1 MGKLDYGQNQSCF
14 TLEAAE
20 RVLLEMT
27 GARAASKRS
36 RHEQGKLVVIEGPD
50 GVGKTAIAT
59 EVSRKIIEV
68 GHSCEQVAFPGNKV
82 GTLGK
87 LIYGIHHSP
96 SQYGI
101 NDLTPTAAQAL
112 HVAAHLDSI
121 EQTILPILRTG
132 RHVVLD
138 RFWWSM
144 WVYGLV
150 SGVRKNTLRRMV
162 DLERSQWRG
171 VSPFGLFLIRRNEP
185 IDRDE
190 SRENWLRLCREYDV
204 LAHREVSNHPVFF
217 VENNKTLDDAVTSVI
232 ASLSRLTPQLR
243 SAEGRGTEKP
253 AHQLNLLKSTQVP
266 RYVFSHS
273 GPVKPSTVFDTYWRF
288 AAERQNIFFRRLE
301 GSPHPWTEDSILNNY
316 KFTNAYR
323 ASDRVSQFLI
333 RHVIYRNDLPSSD
346 IDVFFRII
354 LFKLFNKIETWQL
367 LEHEIGPP
375 TYSSYSFKRYDAVLT
390 KALASGQAVYSAAY
404 IMPSGGKRF
413 GHSVKHRNHLRL
425 IELMIANELH
435 KKLRDTQSMQ
445 HGFQLLREYPTV
457 GNFLAYQFIT
467 DLNYSELTNFGEMEF
482 VMPGPGALD
491 GIRKC
496 FIDLG
501 GLTESEIIKFMAEN
515 QESEFARLGLN
526 FRSLWGRSLQ
536 LIDCQNLFC
545 EVDKYA
551 RVRHPEISG
560 LSGRLRIKQKYRE
573 HPKPIDYWYPPKWQ
587 LNDLLEVNRHI
598 HAVTLGPPTA

>member
-1 MGKLDYGQNQSCF
+1 MRESRRATKIKHYKHGKLII
-14 TLEAAE
+14 
-20 RVLLEMT
+20 
-27 GARAASKRS
+27 
-36 RHEQGKLVVIEGPD
+36 IEGPD

-59 EVSRKIIEV
+59 ELSRRLNELGHRCEV
-68 GHSCEQVAFPGNKV
+68 IAFPGNKL
-82 GTLGK
+82 GTLGQ
-87 LIYGIHHSP
+87 LIYEIHHHP
-96 SQYGI
+96 SHYGI
-101 NDLTPTAAQAL
+101 NYVSPTAAQAL
-112 HVAAHLDSI
+112 HLAAHLDSI
-121 EQTILPILRTG
+121 EEMILPALRSG

-144 WVYGLV
+144 WVYGLL
-150 SGVRKNTLRRMV
+150 SGVRKNNLRRMV
-162 DLERSQWRG
+162 ELERSLWRG
-171 VSPFGLFLIRRNEP
+171 FSPVGLFLIRRSEP
-185 IDRDE
+185 IDRHE
-190 SRENWLRLCREYDV
+190 PRENWLRLCHYYDV
-204 LAHREVSNHPVFF
+204 LAEREGANHPVIF
-217 VENNKTLDDAVTSVI
+217 VENDQTLDDAVNGVI
-232 ASLSRLTPQLR
+232 TALGPLMPGFR
-243 SAEGRGTEKP
+243 SAEEGEP
-253 AHQLNLLKSTQVP
+253 AKRVHQLNLLKSTQVP
-266 RYVFSHS
+266 EVPYVFFARLA
-273 GPVKPSTVFDTYWRF
+273 PKPSIVFDTYWRF
-288 AAERQNIFFRRLE
+288 ATERQNIFFRRWE

-367 LEHEIGPP
+367 LEREIGPP
-375 TYSSYSFKRYDAVLT
+375 SPSNYSFERYDAVLT

-404 IMPSGGKRF
+404 IMPSGGKRL

-435 KKLRDTQSMQ
+435 KKLRDAQSMQ
-445 HGFQLLREYPTV
+445 QGFQLLREYPTV

-467 DLNYSELTNFGEMEF
+467 DLNYSELTSFGEMEF
-482 VMPGPGALD
+482 VRPGPGALD

-496 FIDLG
+496 FKDLG
-501 GLTESEIIKFMAEN
+501 GLNESEIIKLMAES

-560 LSGRLRIKQKYRE
+560 LSGRIRIKQKYKE
-573 HPKPIDYWYPPKWQ
+573 HPKPINYWYPPKWQ

-598 HAVTLGPPTA
+598 TAVTLEPPTAE

>member
-1 MGKLDYGQNQSCF
+1 MKDPRGGIKSAHHEYGKLI
-14 TLEAAE
+14 
-20 RVLLEMT
+20 
-27 GARAASKRS
+27 
-36 RHEQGKLVVIEGPD
+36 VIEGPD
-50 GVGKTAIAT
+50 GVGKTTLAT
-59 EVSRKIIEV
+59 EVSRRLNEQGRV
-68 GHSCEQVAFPGNKV
+68 CEIVAFPGNKV

-87 LIYGIHHSP
+87 LIYGIHHNP
-96 SQYGI
+96 TQYGI
-101 NDLTPTAAQAL
+101 DHLSCTAAQAL
-112 HVAAHLDSI
+112 HVAAHLETI
-121 EQTILPILRTG
+121 EQTILPTLITG
-132 RHVVLD
+132 GYVVLD
-138 RFWWSM
+138 RFWWSL

-150 SGVRKNTLRRMV
+150 SGVRKKILHKMV
-162 DLERSQWRG
+162 DLEQSQWGG
-171 VSPFGLFLIRRNEP
+171 VNPLAAFLIRRAEP
-185 IDRDE
+185 IGRDE
-190 SRENWLRLCREYDV
+190 PKERWLTLCHEYDL
-204 LAHREVSNHPVFF
+204 LARRERTRHPVFVIENNRTLDRA
-217 VENNKTLDDAVTSVI
+217 VENIITE
-232 ASLSRLTPQLR
+232 LSCLTPQLR
-243 SAEGRGTEKP
+243 SAERHGTKKL
-253 AHQLNLLKSTQVP
+253 AHQFNLLKSQVP
-266 RYVFSHS
+266 EVPYVFSAKLRA
-273 GPVKPSTVFDTYWRF
+273 KPSAVFDTYWHF

-301 GSPHPWTEDSILNNY
+301 GSPYPWTEDSILNSY

-333 RHVIYRNDLPSSD
+333 RHVIYLNDLELAD

-367 LEHEIGPP
+367 LEREIGPL
-375 TYSSYSFKRYDAVLT
+375 THSTFSFDRYDAVLT

-404 IMPSGGKRF
+404 IMPSGGKRL

-425 IELMIANELH
+425 IELMITNELH
-435 KKLRDTQSMQ
+435 KKLRDAQSMQ
-445 HGFQLLREYPTV
+445 EGFHLLREYPTV

-496 FIDLG
+496 FKDLG
-501 GLTESEIIKFMAEN
+501 GLTESEIIKLMAES

-560 LSGRLRIKQKYRE
+560 LSGRIRIKQKYKE
-573 HPKPIDYWYPPKWQ
+573 HPKPIHYWYPPKWQ

-598 HAVTLGPPTA
+598 TAVTLEPPTAE